1 MDDITIKEESLE
13 REDDIT
19 MEPSY
24 DMHDITSVVKQEPGD
39 DVTDTSHHD
48 MDDTAVLKE
57 EPVEPMEEGY
67 FEEDEID
74 IVSNTCANIANFCYV
89 FSYMMF
95 CISTRL
101 AQ

>member
-24 DMHDITSVVKQEPGD
+24 DMDDITSVVNQSPGD

-48 MDDTAVLKE
+48 MDDTAVLKV
-57 EPVEPMEEGY
+57 EPVKPMEEEY
-67 FEEDEID
+67 FEEDDID
-74 IVSNTCANIANFCYV
+74 IVSNT
-89 FSYMMF
+89 
-95 CISTRL
+95 
-101 AQ
+101 